1 MKRFDVQPPDPARRA
16 VELSGGNQQK
26 IVIARALD
34 ARPRGSRAAAVLAQP
49 TRGVDI
55 GAAAVIHA
63 AIGEAAA
70 SGMAVLI
77 VSADLAE
84 LRKLAH
90 RIVVMRR
97 GEIVTSLSPEASETE
112 IGRAML
118 GKEAA

>member
-1 MKRFDVQPPDPARRA
+1 
-16 VELSGGNQQK
+16 
-26 IVIARALD
+26 
-34 ARPRGSRAAAVLAQP
+34 VL
-49 TRGVDI
+49 V
-55 GAAAVIHA
+55 
-63 AIGEAAA
+63 
-70 SGMAVLI
+70 

-97 GEIVTSLSPEASETE
+97 GEIVTSFSPETSETE

>member
-1 MKRFDVQPPDPARRA
+1 M
-16 VELSGGNQQK
+16 
-26 IVIARALD
+26 
-34 ARPRGSRAAAVLAQP
+34 LAQP
-49 TRGVDI
+49 TRGVDV
-55 GAAAVIHA
+55 GAAAAIHA

-70 SGMAVLI
+70 SGVAVLV
-77 VSADLAE
+77 VSADLTE

-97 GEIVTSLSPEASETE
+97 GEIVTSFAPEASETE